1 MLTPIA
7 RRSALA
13 GLAACV
19 AGRVAKGAPSVLPEA
34 ATLFVAGPPGGRTDR
49 WADLIAPPLGRALQ
63 QQAALS
69 RENVGGADGVTGAN
83 QFEARAIP
91 DGSTAL
97 LVPGS
102 ATLAWLCGDGRVKFD
117 AGHWVP
123 VWAGTAAAALATRG
137 RLAPGQPL
145 RFAVQSIVGPE
156 LAALLA
162 LDLLG
167 VPVSPMSIGP
177 ETPGVAMR
185 SDINAVFL
193 RGPALRS
200 QAEALTSAGW
210 TLAFGLG
217 TMAPDGAVV
226 RGPVFPDLPTPQE
239 LISRAHRP
247 APPALV
253 DALRAVCAAAQLDHA
268 LVLPQLSP
276 AAIVAWWRRG
286 CGALAQTPD
295 VQAEAARTL
304 VRPISPQSAGASTAT
319 IAVDAP
325 VLLELR
331 RWLAER
337 HQWRPV

>member
-19 AGRVAKGAPSVLPEA
+19 AGRVAKGAAFRPSRSGDA
-34 ATLFVAGPPGGRTDR
+34 IRGRPSRRTHG
-49 WADLIAPPLGRALQ
+49 PLGRSDR
-63 QQAALS
+63 AAAGPGSAAAGGPL

-167 VPVSPMSIGP
+167 VPVSPISIGP
-177 ETPGVAMR
+177 ETPGAAMR

-226 RGPVFPDLPTPQE
+226 RGPVFPDLPTPK
-239 LISRAHRP
+239 S
-247 APPALV
+247 
-253 DALRAVCAAAQLDHA
+253 
-268 LVLPQLSP
+268 
-276 AAIVAWWRRG
+276 
-286 CGALAQTPD
+286 
-295 VQAEAARTL
+295 
-304 VRPISPQSAGASTAT
+304 
-319 IAVDAP
+319 
-325 VLLELR
+325 
-331 RWLAER
+331 
-337 HQWRPV
+337 